1 MLQHSSRLH
10 SVLKHIILKMNLG
23 AKLCLFDTTL
33 ALNGEKIVILMNS
46 ALISKF
52 IQPTLYSLKLV
63 NNCFN

>member
-1 MLQHSSRLH
+1 MLQHISRLH
-10 SVLKHIILKMNLG
+10 SVLKHIILKMYELRS
-23 AKLCLFDTTL
+23 KTLFDTTL